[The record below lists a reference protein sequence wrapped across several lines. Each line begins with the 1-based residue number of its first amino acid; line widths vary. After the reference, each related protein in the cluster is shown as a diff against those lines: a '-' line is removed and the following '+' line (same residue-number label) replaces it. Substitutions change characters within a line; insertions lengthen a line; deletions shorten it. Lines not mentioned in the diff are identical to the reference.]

1 MSPDALTQA
10 FVYLAAAVVA
20 VPLARR
26 LGLGSVLGYLI
37 AGLVIGPFGLRLV
50 GSEGEDVMHAAEF
63 GVVMMLFLIG
73 LELEPKRLWQ
83 LRGPIFGMGGAQVL
97 GTLAVVAALAVALGT
112 PWRAALAVGMIVALS
127 STAIVLQT
135 LAEKGLLKS
144 EGGQRIFS
152 VLLFQDIAVIPML
165 ALFPLL
171 ATAAPAGGDDH
182 GATLVGHLPAWAQTL
197 AVLGAVGAVIVAGR
211 VLVRPLLRT
220 VARTGLRELF
230 TAASLLLVVGIALL
244 MSAVGLSAALG
255 TFLAGVVLADSE
267 YRHELE
273 SDLDPFKGLLLGLF
287 FIAVGA
293 TIDVGLIADRPA
305 LIGGLLVGLL
315 GVKAAILYAVGRGFG
330 LARDQRWLFALALP
344 QVGEFAFV
352 LLSLAGQ
359 AGVLTDAVTGP
370 LVATV
375 ALSMALTPLLFVV
388 FERVV
393 LPRLG
398 TPAAAPPEPDAI
410 DAHGEVL
417 VAGYGDFGS
426 TVGRLLSANGVAPV
440 VLDLDADRVDFLRR
454 LGLTVYYGDATRVD
468 LLTMAGAADAR
479 LLVVALGSPEQTL
492 ALVETARAHFP
503 HLRLYAR
510 AFEWQDAHDLIAA
523 GADGV
528 YRESLD
534 TSLRVGRDV
543 LHALGHR
550 AYQAQRSA
558 QAFRAHDEES
568 LHALT
573 AIRGTSEQTYVN
585 LARRR
590 IAELE
595 ERFRAD
601 RAAGRFDRDGGW
613 DAEPLREDFA
623 GRMAADT
630 SAAAVP
636 IAGETAAGAD

>member
-26 LGLGSVLGYLI
+26 FGLGSVLGYLI
-37 AGLVIGPFGLRLV
+37 AGLVIGPFGLGLV
-50 GSEGEDVMHAAEF
+50 GAEGQDVMHAAEF

-73 LELEPKRLWQ
+73 LELEPRRLWQ

-97 GTLAVVAALAVALGT
+97 GTLALVAGIAVALGT
-112 PWRAALAVGMIVALS
+112 PWRPALAVGMIVALS

-135 LAEKGLLKS
+135 LAEKGLLKTD
-144 EGGQRIFS
+144 GGQRIFS

-171 ATAAPAGGDDH
+171 ATAAPTGSDGHD
-182 GATLVGHLPAWAQTL
+182 ATLVGHLPAWAQTF

-305 LIGGLLVGLL
+305 LIGGLLVGLMA
-315 GVKAAILYAVGRGFG
+315 VKAAVLYAVARGGGLGR
-330 LARDQRWLFALALP
+330 DPRWLFVLALP

-359 AGVLTDAVTGP
+359 AGVLTPDVAAP

-388 FERVV
+388 YERVV
-393 LPRLG
+393 RPRLSQ
-398 TPAAAPPEPDAI
+398 TAAAEAPQPDAI
-410 DAHGEVL
+410 DTHGDVL
-417 VAGYGDFGS
+417 IAGYGDFGS

-440 VLDLDADRVDFLRR
+440 VLDVDADRVDFLRR
-454 LGLTVYYGDATRVD
+454 LGLTVYYGDASRVD
-468 LLTMAGAADAR
+468 LLAMAGAAGAR
-479 LLVVALGSPEQTL
+479 LLVVALGTPEQTL
-492 ALVETARAHFP
+492 ALVETARTHFP
-503 HLRLYAR
+503 HLRVYAR
-510 AFEWQDAHDLIAA
+510 AFEWDDAHDLIAA
-523 GADGV
+523 GADV

-550 AYQAQRSA
+550 AYHAQRSA
-558 QAFRAHDEES
+558 QAFRAHDEET

-573 AIRGTSEQTYVN
+573 AVRGTGDQPYVT

-590 IAELE
+590 IADLE
-595 ERFRAD
+595 ARFRAD
-601 RAAGRFDRDGGW
+601 RDAARLDRDGGW

-623 GRMAADT
+623 GRGPDAPFSPPHAD
-630 SAAAVP
+630 V
-636 IAGETAAGAD
+636 DRHR